1 MAWSINDER
10 IQSAL
15 PDAVTLPM
23 VAGSLAV
30 IVAANVFMRSRSFK
44 RDGSA
49 SFSDIVTGSVSILSN
64 KDSVLQRDQV
74 GKSMGE
80 YDALFKG
87 ARKEVGSIHTEESIK
102 KRENNFYDLV
112 TDFYEFGW
120 GQVRAFKCHC
130 RCHRPTYLNQVL
142 HRFLMGGSKDQGER
156 RRIEWHHKNRLIRS
170 GTYRPRRLRQKCLKR
185 EWHVRLAFQ
194 RAITLHRILTIISS
208 LTMENIIAGISVDE
222 VVTLTE

>member
-1 MAWSINDER
+1 MTFFFKKSNQTKPNIFFTMAWSINDER

-120 GQVRAFKCHC
+120 GQVRAFKCHWRRKVC
-130 RCHRPTYLNQVL
+130 CGYGAPTRYKNGRL
-142 HRFLMGGSKDQGER
+142 FL
-156 RRIEWHHKNRLIRS
+156 
-170 GTYRPRRLRQKCLKR
+170 
-185 EWHVRLAFQ
+185 FQ
-194 RAITLHRILTIISS
+194 RIIFVNKGRVLLLLLLSS
-208 LTMENIIAGISVDE
+208 SFTGGIIQMSV
-222 VVTLTE
+222 